1 MKAVAGEMNEER
13 EIYFQYGKLLL
24 ENAHPVLKEFLLQR
38 KQMCENILEK
48 MCREGRAE
56 ERTRERAQEIRRE
69 INQIQEA
76 LTYYDVQGNHGCS

>member
-1 MKAVAGEMNEER
+1 M
-13 EIYFQYGKLLL
+13 ILFLLL
-24 ENAHPVLKEFLLQR
+24 MVFLLKEFLLLR